1 MININSISS
10 FIKYLPEEYSLLSF
24 GVPNVLL
31 DIPLVTIYVTFTNL
45 EIKAFLFYELCSLLK
60 FFRLLLASLTNKHI
74 KHIVKKNHGRKELD
88 LQLVVAEL
96 NQNVVVLVQSG
107 FEILRV

>member
-1 MININSISS
+1 L
-10 FIKYLPEEYSLLSF
+10 FLEYLPEEYSLLSF

-45 EIKAFLFYELCSLLK
+45 EIKAFLFDELCSLLK
-60 FFRLLLASLTNKHI
+60 FFRLLLASLTNKHK
-74 KHIVKKNHGRKELD
+74 KHIIKNHGRKELD

-96 NQNVVVLVQSG
+96 NQNVVVLVESI
-107 FEILRV
+107 FKVL